1 MTRPGAFPWGNMWR
15 RDMIRKILAAALAA
29 SLSLAGAYSAAAQE
43 TGKVGVVVKIG
54 GIPWFNAMEAGI
66 KERGEELGVDAFMV
80 GPTSADPALQV
91 RAIEDL
97 IAQNVKVIGVV
108 PNDAKVLEPVL
119 TKAREKGIIVI
130 THESPSQKGADWDF
144 ELASAT
150 GFGEAHAKLLAE
162 KMGGKGE
169 YAVFVGSLTVP
180 LHNAWADAAIE
191 YIKKNHPEM
200 TLVGDRYG
208 VAEDVDKS
216 RSTALDLIS
225 AHPNLKGFLAFG
237 SQGPIGAGRA
247 IEERRKVGEIFVLGP
262 FSPGQGQKLIK
273 SDAISGGFMW
283 NPKQAGEVFVTLADK
298 LMKGEEIK
306 DGEEI
311 EGLGVIHPD
320 FENRN
325 IIVDQLVPINKETV
339 ADLAAMGL

>member
-1 MTRPGAFPWGNMWR
+1 MKRF
-15 RDMIRKILAAALAA
+15 IVAALAA
-29 SLSLAGAYSAAAQE
+29 SLSLGIAATAFAQE
-43 TGKVGVVVKIG
+43 AGKVGVVVKIG

-66 KERGEELGVDAFMV
+66 KEQGKKLGVDASMI

-97 IAQNVKVIGVV
+97 IAQGVKVIGVV

-119 TKAREKGIIVI
+119 NKAKEKGIIVI

-144 ELASAT
+144 ELASSK
-150 GFGEAHAKLLAE
+150 GFGEAYGKLLAE

-180 LHNAWADAAIE
+180 LHNAWADAAIAYLKE
-191 YIKKNHPEM
+191 HNPDMK
-200 TLVGDRYG
+200 LVGDRYG

-216 RSTALDLIS
+216 RSTALDLMA
-225 AHPNLKGFLAFG
+225 AHPNLTGFLAFG

-247 IEERRKVGEIFVLGP
+247 VEERRKIGKVFVLGP
-262 FSPGQGQKLIK
+262 FSPGQGQKLLN
-273 SDAISGGFMW
+273 SNAISGGIMW
-283 NPKQAGEVFVTLADK
+283 NPKLAGEVFVTLAQK

-306 DGEEI
+306 DGETI

-320 FENRN
+320 FKNHN
-325 IIVDQLVPINKETV
+325 IIVDQLVQINKETV
-339 ADLAAMGL
+339 AGLAAMGL